1 MASRGGH
8 KTTSDGTDYN
18 SREKVRQTLEIIFSL
33 TSLQIATHY
42 AASATGKSRLRMLL
56 GVHYLVGGL
65 HLARLLPS
73 LFYLLDIPANLPLPS
88 APLAQPQ
95 EFLWLL
101 SLPFTLLARSAINKS
116 NSTNLRLFQYILIGT
131 CVLPVLLT
139 LYHLLPTTIAF
150 FTSEEEIKGQETVI
164 SGLPFAP
171 LWFAFLLFCQLVH
184 LAQLVVIRSCLTAWA
199 PRYGKHQ

>member
-18 SREKVRQTLEIIFSL
+18 SREK
-33 TSLQIATHY
+33 IATHY

-56 GVHYLVGGL
+56 GVHYLVGSL

-73 LFYLLDIPANLPLPS
+73 LFYLLDIPANLPLPP

-95 EFLWLL
+95 EFIWVL
-101 SLPFTLLARSAINKS
+101 SLPFTLLARTAINRS
-116 NSTNLRLFQYILIGT
+116 NSTNLRLFQYILFGT
-131 CVLPVLLT
+131 CILPTFLT
-139 LYHLLPTTIAF
+139 LYNLLPTTLAF
-150 FTSEEEIKGQETVI
+150 LTDGEVKGQEVVI

-171 LWFAFLLFCQLVH
+171 LWFAFLLFCLLVH
-184 LAQLVVIRSCLTAWA
+184 LLQLGVIRNCLTAWA
-199 PRYGKHQ
+199 PRHGKHQ

>member
-18 SREKVRQTLEIIFSL
+18 SREKVRQTFRNHIL
-33 TSLQIATHY
+33 TALQIATHY
-42 AASATGKSRLRMLL
+42 AASATGKSRLRILL
-56 GVHYLVGGL
+56 GGHYLVGGL

-73 LFYLLDIPANLPLPS
+73 LFYLLDIPANLPLPP

-131 CVLPVLLT
+131 CVLPALL
-139 LYHLLPTTIAF
+139 LLQSTCRP
-150 FTSEEEIKGQETVI
+150 
-164 SGLPFAP
+164 
-171 LWFAFLLFCQLVH
+171 
-184 LAQLVVIRSCLTAWA
+184 VVEGIL
-199 PRYGKHQ
+199 

>member
-1 MASRGGH
+1 
-8 KTTSDGTDYN
+8 
-18 SREKVRQTLEIIFSL
+18 
-33 TSLQIATHY
+33 
-42 AASATGKSRLRMLL
+42 MLL

-131 CVLPVLLT
+131 CILPTFLT
-139 LYHLLPTTIAF
+139 LYHLLPTTLAF
-150 FTSEEEIKGQETVI
+150 FTDEKKVQEEVVI
-164 SGLPFAP
+164 AGLPFAP

-184 LAQLVVIRSCLTAWA
+184 LVQLSVIRGCLAAWA
-199 PRYGKHQ
+199 PRHGKHH